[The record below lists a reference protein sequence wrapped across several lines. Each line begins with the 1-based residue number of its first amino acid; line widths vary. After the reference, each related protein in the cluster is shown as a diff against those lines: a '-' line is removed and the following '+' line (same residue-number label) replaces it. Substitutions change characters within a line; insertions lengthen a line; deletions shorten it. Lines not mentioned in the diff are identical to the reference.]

1 MIRAIVL
8 SGGSGSRM
16 NSKVKK
22 QYMMLQGK
30 PLIYYSLHTFCESE
44 VDEVILVASEED
56 MDYCRTE
63 VIEKYNLSKVVA
75 IAPSGAERYLSVF
88 SGLKC
93 AESSDIV
100 LIHDGARPFVTT
112 DMIHRSIIS
121 ARKHKAC
128 VVAMPVKDT
137 IKVVGDSIDSVSIS
151 DSEPDLS
158 SASASSDGSDKIVV
172 STPDR
177 NSLWL
182 MQTPQTF
189 DYSLLMDCYNKV
201 MSGNQEG
208 ITDDAMIVERG
219 SDTKIHLIEGSYR
232 NIKVTTPEDMLIA
245 EAFLRI
251 GDNS

>member
-30 PLIYYSLHTFCESE
+30 PLIYYSLHTFCESK

-56 MDYCRTE
+56 MEYCRTE
-63 VIEKYNLSKVVA
+63 VIERYNLDKVVT
-75 IAPSGAERYLSVF
+75 IAPSGAERYLSVY

-93 AESSDIV
+93 AAGSDIV

-112 DMIHRSIIS
+112 DMIHRSIE
-121 ARKHKAC
+121 AAKEYNAC

-137 IKVVGDSIDSVSIS
+137 IKVAD
-151 DSEPDLS
+151 
-158 SASASSDGSDKIVV
+158 ADKVVV

-177 NSLWL
+177 SSLWM

-189 DYSLLMDCYNKV
+189 SYPLLMNCYKNV
-201 MSGNQEG
+201 MEGDQDG
-208 ITDDAMIVERG
+208 ITDDAVIVERG
-219 SDTKIHLIEGSYR
+219 SDTRIHLIEGSYR

-245 EAFLRI
+245 EAFLSI
-251 GDNS
+251 GDN